1 MMALSDEVT
10 YPVVIERED
19 DGYFFTVPDLETN
32 GLYEETL
39 EDVVA
44 SAKALIALN
53 LDDDGAYPA
62 ATPIE
67 SLRQG
72 LSDGQEILLV
82 SVWMPYQRAQIKEMY
97 RKKTLTVPVW
107 LDLLATEKNINFS
120 RVLTE
125 GLKRELNIQ

>member
-1 MMALSDEVT
+1 MMALTDEVT

-53 LDDDGAYPA
+53 LDDDGAPA

-67 SLRQG
+67 TLRQG

>member
-1 MMALSDEVT
+1 MALTDEVT

-32 GLYEETL
+32 GLYEKTL

-53 LDDDGAYPA
+53 LDDDGAPA

>member
-1 MMALSDEVT
+1 MALTDEVT

-32 GLYEETL
+32 GLYEKTF

-53 LDDDGAYPA
+53 LDDDGAPA

>member
-1 MMALSDEVT
+1 MALIDEVT
-10 YPVVIERED
+10 YPVVVERED

-62 ATPIE
+62 VTPFE
-67 SLRQG
+67 TLRQG

>member
-1 MMALSDEVT
+1 MMALIDEVT
-10 YPVVIERED
+10 YPVVVERED

-53 LDDDGAYPA
+53 LDDDGTYPA
-62 ATPIE
+62 VTPIE
-67 SLRQG
+67 TLRQG

>member
-1 MMALSDEVT
+1 MMALTDEVT

-62 ATPIE
+62 ATSIE
-67 SLRQG
+67 TLRQE
-72 LSDGQEILLV
+72 LADGQEILLV

>member
-1 MMALSDEVT
+1 MALTDEVT

-39 EDVVA
+39 EYVVA

-62 ATPIE
+62 ATSIE
-67 SLRQG
+67 TLRQE
-72 LSDGQEILLV
+72 LADGQEILLV

>member
-1 MMALSDEVT
+1 MALTDEVT

-53 LDDDGAYPA
+53 LDDDGAPA

-67 SLRQG
+67 TLRQG